1 MVKIMMEFEWHH
13 VSIIVDETE
22 FANKLIRTSLEKEM
36 KIATSTNGK
45 EYPMYIDVQSFSFRN
60 YEGQI
65 VEKKI
70 DFEKLLDAA
79 SRSARGNALSLS
91 LSLILSHS
99 LFLSHLKSEKFLHK

>member
-36 KIATSTNGK
+36 KNVASSTDGK
-45 EYPMYIDVQSFSFRN
+45 EYPIYIDVQSFSFRN

-65 VEKKI
+65 IEKKI
-70 DFEKLLDAA
+70 DFEKLLKAA
-79 SRSARGNALSLS
+79 SRSARGNTFFFFSLS
-91 LSLILSHS
+91 LT
-99 LFLSHLKSEKFLHK
+99 